1 VSLRGRIVE
10 GLHSAYGLA
19 NRLGVLDSTL
29 LDDLFVRAYFAY
41 KRLGDP
47 FAVLA
52 RRRPDLFRG
61 GHVLDV
67 GANVGYTAS
76 VFARALAPGFKVF
89 AFEPDRRNVARLTRT
104 MRRLGLAD
112 RVEGVH
118 AAVGAT
124 EGTVGLWRDVR
135 HHAGHRVTT
144 DAFRAARGVAASDTV
159 PLLSLDRF
167 VRERGIAG
175 AVRFV
180 KIDVE
185 GYEPPVCAGMAAT
198 VAANPRLVAAVEYSP
213 WAMDQM
219 GFRPEPVLEFFH
231 ARGFIIQVLREDGG
245 LEAFDA
251 SRPERHLAGRVYIDL
266 LCARPP
272 LLP

>member
-1 VSLRGRIVE
+1 MSLRGRLVE

-19 NRLGVLDSTL
+19 NRLGVLHSAV

-89 AFEPDRRNVARLTRT
+89 AFEPDRRNVARLVRT

-167 VRERGIAG
+167 VRDRGIAG

-185 GYEPPVCAGMAAT
+185 GYEPPVCEGMAAT
-198 VAANPRLVAAVEYSP
+198 VAANPELVAAVEYSP

-219 GFRPEPVLEFFH
+219 GFRPESVLDFFQS
-231 ARGFIIQVLREDGG
+231 RGFVIQVLREDGG

-251 SRPERHLAGRVYIDL
+251 SRPSLHLAGRLYVDL

-272 LLP
+272 LAR